1 MQMGIAVADSLF
13 NVMAKSQSG
22 VTALMWWLM
31 PARVKFITSK
41 AMNMPIE

>member
-13 NVMAKSQSG
+13 NIMDKSQSG

-31 PARVKFITSK
+31 PARVRFVTNK
-41 AMNMPIE
+41 AAKIPIE